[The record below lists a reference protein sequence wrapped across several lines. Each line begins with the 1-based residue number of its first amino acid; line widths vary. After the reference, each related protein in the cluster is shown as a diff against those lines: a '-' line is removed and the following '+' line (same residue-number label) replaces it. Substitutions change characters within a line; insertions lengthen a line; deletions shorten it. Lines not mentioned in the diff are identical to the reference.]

1 MTNEGDSLL
10 KRKQDLHHFEQSMSV
25 FKPTR
30 PEEPPMTSKVTSIIE
45 LISRSESK
53 LDEHEKVLE
62 LLEQLHQKII
72 VKEKTNGPGKKRMTM
87 EKLAQITG
95 RMDSLASLREYIN
108 PESSEEAKN
117 MGIKIEQSDKMKKIF
132 GKRPNSAMDPIRHR
146 NTVL

>member
-1 MTNEGDSLL
+1 
-10 KRKQDLHHFEQSMSV
+10 
-25 FKPTR
+25 
-30 PEEPPMTSKVTSIIE
+30 
-45 LISRSESK
+45 
-53 LDEHEKVLE
+53 
-62 LLEQLHQKII
+62 
-72 VKEKTNGPGKKRMTM
+72 MTM